1 MGKQFHKSFLKESTL
16 RANQPLQ
23 EIHADVC
30 GPMKPCLFGKKILY
44 FLLFIDDYSRKTW
57 VYFLKEKFNVFSCF
71 KKFKTLVEKESD
83 YSIKSLRTNSE
94 GEFCS
99 NDFNEFCKDH
109 GIKRLLTMPRSP
121 QQNDVV
127 ERKNITILN
136 MARNMLK
143 TKKIPKEFWAKVVDC
158 AIYLSNRCLTKNM
171 NGMTHLL
178 FQQGVCSQGEN

>member
-1 MGKQFHKSFLKESTL
+1 
-16 RANQPLQ
+16 
-23 EIHADVC
+23 
-30 GPMKPCLFGKKILY
+30 MKPCLFGKKILY

-99 NDFNEFCKDH
+99 NDFNEFCKNH

-127 ERKNITILN
+127 ERKNISILN